1 MRTKLALVVAL
12 VLVVAAC
19 GGGEF
24 DTAAFETTNAAP
36 TTSAAP
42 DTTMAA
48 DEHMDDTMAHD
59 DMSDDTMAHDEMSD
73 DSMAHDDDESHD
85 DSTTDENTTPADR
98 TVEIAMTEF
107 AFEPASLTVVAGETI
122 EFVVTND
129 GVVPHEFRL
138 SNAHR
143 IEEHIASG
151 HEDHG
156 DEGEGG
162 HHEGDA
168 DVVIEVEAGATDT
181 VTVTLPEDATIFTE
195 IACLLPG
202 HYEAGMKGEVTYSS

>member
-73 DSMAHDDDESHD
+73 DSMAHDD
-85 DSTTDENTTPADR
+85 STAAENTTPADR

>member
-73 DSMAHDDDESHD
+73 DSMAHDD
-85 DSTTDENTTPADR
+85 STAAENTTPADR

-181 VTVTLPEDATIFTE
+181 VTVTFPEDATIFTE

>member
-73 DSMAHDDDESHD
+73 DSMAHDD
-85 DSTTDENTTPADR
+85 STAAENTTPADR

-107 AFEPASLTVVAGETI
+107 AFEPASLTVAAGETI
-122 EFVVTND
+122 EFVVTNE

-181 VTVTLPEDATIFTE
+181 VTVTFPEDATIFTE

>member
-36 TTSAAP
+36 TTSATP

-85 DSTTDENTTPADR
+85 DSTTDENTPADR

-107 AFEPASLTVVAGETI
+107 AFEPASLTVAAGETI

-181 VTVTLPEDATIFTE
+181 VTVTFPEDATIFTE

>member
-85 DSTTDENTTPADR
+85 DSTTDENTPADR

-107 AFEPASLTVVAGETI
+107 AFEPASLTVAAGETI
-122 EFVVTND
+122 EFVVTNE

-181 VTVTLPEDATIFTE
+181 VTVTFPEDATIFTE

>member
-73 DSMAHDDDESHD
+73 DSMAHDD
-85 DSTTDENTTPADR
+85 STAAENTTPADR

-122 EFVVTND
+122 EFVVTNE

>member
-73 DSMAHDDDESHD
+73 DSMAHDD
-85 DSTTDENTTPADR
+85 STAAENTTPADR

-107 AFEPASLTVVAGETI
+107 AFEPASLTVAAGETI

-181 VTVTLPEDATIFTE
+181 VTVTFPEDATIFTE